1 MLSTTSATGSPSTV
15 TSIHTSLTRGTETR
29 KGWESGVEV
38 NTKFGTTVELNVA
51 RLKDD
56 SGEIRLTL
64 WGEQAKGIEA
74 GKKVKITGGFVKE
87 FRGEKQ
93 LSLTRQGGIEVVG

>member
-1 MLSTTSATGSPSTV
+1 MKISELSAGTGDVELEGEITSMEEP
-15 TSIHTSLTRGTETR
+15 R
-29 KGWESGVEV
+29 EV

-51 RLKDD
+51 KLKDD

-64 WGEQAKGIEA
+64 WGDQAKGIET

-93 LSLTRQGGIEVVG
+93 LSLTRQGKIEVVG